1 MAKSGLLAEYN
12 RKRDFKKTAEPSGK
26 HESSESGNI
35 FIVQKHDARRL
46 HYDFR
51 LEAEGVLKSW
61 AVTKGPSPDPDIK
74 RLAVRTEDHPMA
86 YAEFEGMIPK
96 GEYGGGAV
104 MLWDRGTWEPVEGK
118 SAKDIEDGHLH
129 FILHG
134 ERMKGEWLLVRMKKK
149 PGEKRENWL
158 LRKIDDDYAE
168 AGDVLVERE
177 LTSVLTERSMAEIAS
192 DKGGAFSLEGK
203 KGGEFAKQM
212 ATAADH
218 NAKKAPAKSRRE
230 STGQLPEFRKPQL
243 ATLVDAVPSGNNWL
257 HEIKFDGYRTLAH
270 VKDGGVTLRTRTGID
285 WTARY
290 GVLADAFAP
299 LGCKEAIID
308 GEIVVVDAQ
317 GVSHFSDLQ
326 QALSDKASERLTF
339 FAFDLVHLD
348 GYNLT
353 RVPLLERKKLL
364 ADLLAPVAGPRS
376 AIHFSDHVGGD
387 GMVLYEQAVELGLEG
402 ILSKRVSSAYVSGR
416 SKSWLKTKAVL
427 AGDFPIVGYTES
439 AANGG
444 LGALAMGRWIDGELA
459 YAGNVGTGFDTATMK
474 TLLDRL
480 APLSKGGVKLKGMAK
495 DVIPVKPVL
504 TAHVHYANLTADGSI
519 RHGVFK
525 GLREPEFRENPTAVE
540 RQRLVTDAD
549 LASITI
555 TNPTRRLFGKTGP
568 TKLDVA
574 VYYAK
579 VGDFMLPHIF
589 GRPVSLVRS
598 PSGKADDLFFQR
610 HPFHGMPKSM
620 AAFKT
625 KSSEDGETRT
635 YISVVDT
642 KAYVALAQYGVI
654 EFHAWNCHFETLEE
668 PDQVIFDLDPGDGI
682 KWTQI
687 VEAADYVR
695 AHLAGLGL
703 TPFVKTSGGKGL
715 HVVVPIQRNIGWK
728 DVHTGTG
735 VIAAAI
741 AKAAPET
748 FVVNMAKGKRTNRI
762 FIDFHRN
769 GRLATAV
776 APYSLRA
783 RANLPAST
791 PVNWGD
797 LHSIDA
803 PEDLNY
809 STLPE
814 ILEKSGDPWA
824 EMDQAA
830 GDLVAALKL
839 QK

>member
-1 MAKSGLLAEYN
+1 MPTRDPLSSYTK
-12 RKRDFKKTAEPSGK
+12 KRDFSRTPEPKGAALKPGGNRFVIHKHHATA
-26 HESSESGNI
+26 
-35 FIVQKHDARRL
+35 D
-46 HYDFR
+46 HYDLR
-51 LEAEGVLKSW
+51 LEYDGVLKSW
-61 AVTKGPSPDPDIK
+61 AVPKGPSYNPADK
-74 RLAVRTEDHPMA
+74 RYAVETEDHPLE
-86 YAEFEGMIPK
+86 YIDFEAVIPK
-96 GEYGGGAV
+96 GEYGGGPMIV
-104 MLWDRGTWEPVEGK
+104 WDT
-118 SAKDIEDGHLH
+118 
-129 FILHG
+129 
-134 ERMKGEWLLVRMKKK
+134 GEWVPMGDVEAALKKGDFKFRLYGHKLNGGWVLVRMKPK
-149 PGEKRENWL
+149 PGDKKSNWL
-158 LRKIDDDYAE
+158 FIKEKDAAVDT
-168 AGDVLVERE
+168 ERDI
-177 LTSVLTERSMAEIAS
+177 LTERPESVKSGLTIEELEASAVAEAAVEPEPAPKRARKKKFAPS
-192 DKGGAFSLEGK
+192 KVKGA
-203 KGGEFAKQM
+203 AKAAM
-212 ATAADH
+212 PAKFKPMLATAS
-218 NAKKAPAKSRRE
+218 P
-230 STGQLPEFRKPQL
+230 KPPRD
-243 ATLVDAVPSGNNWL
+243 TSGWI

-290 GVLADAFAP
+290 GVLADAFTP

-353 RVPLLERKKLL
+353 KVPLLERKKLL

-402 ILSKRVSSAYVSGR
+402 ILSKRESSAYVSER

-459 YAGNVGTGFDTATMK
+459 YAGNVGTGFDAATMK

-495 DVIPVKPVL
+495 DVIPVKPAL

-525 GLREPEFRENPTAVE
+525 GLREPEFSENPTAVE